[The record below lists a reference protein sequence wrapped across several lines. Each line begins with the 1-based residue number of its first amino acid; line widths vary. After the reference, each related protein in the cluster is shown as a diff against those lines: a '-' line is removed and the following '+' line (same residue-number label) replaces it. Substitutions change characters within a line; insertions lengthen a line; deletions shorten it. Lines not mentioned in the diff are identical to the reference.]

1 MTHSFPEIFDSSQFQ
16 PIQRDT
22 NHKDLQIDTKN
33 DNILGDFM
41 VDVVDA
47 PLEPI
52 GSIGRSEDIQSYN
65 SRMEDEI
72 VPNVIAKSTIFSPNS
87 FSSSTNKTKSSDIL
101 KRKLPPSTSLQKLHR
116 NISDQKNFKKTR
128 QNDVEFLKGKSG
140 LDSQL
145 TKNMVSI
152 QKVKI
157 FQDHDLSKH
166 SKNPEKKF
174 SKINLKENIKN
185 PDELRA
191 QEIHEFQLR
200 INKIQEEEARFKL
213 ELEKT
218 IGFYKV
224 QEAKNRAIKSGYI
237 PSENDP
243 DLLDR
248 ENFNIS
254 SSHSSVG

>member
-22 NHKDLQIDTKN
+22 NHKDLQIVTKKY
-33 DNILGDFM
+33 NILGDFM

-52 GSIGRSEDIQSYN
+52 GSVGRSEDIQSYQ

-116 NISDQKNFKKTR
+116 NISNSGQKNFKKTR
-128 QNDVEFLKGKSG
+128 QNDDKLG

-145 TKNMVSI
+145 TKNMAPI
-152 QKVKI
+152 QKITK
-157 FQDHDLSKH
+157 FQDHNLSKH

-237 PSENDP
+237 PSKNDP
-243 DLLDR
+243 DLLDTD
-248 ENFNIS
+248 FNILS
-254 SSHSSVG
+254 SYSSVG

>member
-16 PIQRDT
+16 PIQRHA
-22 NHKDLQIDTKN
+22 NHKDLQIDTKK

-52 GSIGRSEDIQSYN
+52 ESIGRSEDVQSYN

-87 FSSSTNKTKSSDIL
+87 FSSLTNKTKSSDIL

-128 QNDVEFLKGKSG
+128 QNDDKLG

-145 TKNMVSI
+145 TKNMAPI
-152 QKVKI
+152 QKITK
-157 FQDHDLSKH
+157 FQDHNLSKH

-237 PSENDP
+237 PSKNDP
-243 DLLDR
+243 DLLDTD
-248 ENFNIS
+248 FNIS

>member
-1 MTHSFPEIFDSSQFQ
+1 
-16 PIQRDT
+16 
-22 NHKDLQIDTKN
+22 
-33 DNILGDFM
+33 M

-52 GSIGRSEDIQSYN
+52 GRVGSSEDTSIEFYN
-65 SRMEDEI
+65 SKMEDEI
-72 VPNVIAKSTIFSPNS
+72 VQNVSKSTIFSPNT

-116 NISDQKNFKKTR
+116 NISNSGQKNFKKTR
-128 QNDVEFLKGKSG
+128 QNDDKLG

-152 QKVKI
+152 QKITK

-248 ENFNIS
+248 EDFNIS

>member
-1 MTHSFPEIFDSSQFQ
+1 
-16 PIQRDT
+16 
-22 NHKDLQIDTKN
+22 
-33 DNILGDFM
+33 M

-52 GSIGRSEDIQSYN
+52 GRVCSSEDTSIEFYN
-65 SRMEDEI
+65 SKMEDEMVQN
-72 VPNVIAKSTIFSPNS
+72 VPKSTIFSPNT

-128 QNDVEFLKGKSG
+128 QNDDKLG

-145 TKNMVSI
+145 TKNMASI
-152 QKVKI
+152 QKITK
-157 FQDHDLSKH
+157 FQDHNLSKH

>member
-1 MTHSFPEIFDSSQFQ
+1 
-16 PIQRDT
+16 
-22 NHKDLQIDTKN
+22 
-33 DNILGDFM
+33 M

-52 GSIGRSEDIQSYN
+52 GRVGSSEDTSIEFYN
-65 SRMEDEI
+65 SKMEDEI
-72 VPNVIAKSTIFSPNS
+72 VQNVSKSTIFSPNT

-128 QNDVEFLKGKSG
+128 QNDVEFLKGKLG

-152 QKVKI
+152 QKV
-157 FQDHDLSKH
+157 DLSKH

-248 ENFNIS
+248 EDFNIS

>member
-1 MTHSFPEIFDSSQFQ
+1 
-16 PIQRDT
+16 
-22 NHKDLQIDTKN
+22 
-33 DNILGDFM
+33 M

-52 GSIGRSEDIQSYN
+52 GRVGSSEDTSIEFYN
-65 SRMEDEI
+65 SKMEDEMVLN
-72 VPNVIAKSTIFSPNS
+72 VPKSTIFSPNT

-128 QNDVEFLKGKSG
+128 QNDDKLG

-152 QKVKI
+152 QKITK

-243 DLLDR
+243 DLLD
-248 ENFNIS
+248 
-254 SSHSSVG
+254 

>member
-1 MTHSFPEIFDSSQFQ
+1 
-16 PIQRDT
+16 
-22 NHKDLQIDTKN
+22 
-33 DNILGDFM
+33 M

-52 GSIGRSEDIQSYN
+52 GRVGSSEDTSIEFYN
-65 SRMEDEI
+65 SKMEDEI
-72 VPNVIAKSTIFSPNS
+72 VQNVSKSTIFSPNT

-152 QKVKI
+152 QKV
-157 FQDHDLSKH
+157 DLSKH

-237 PSENDP
+237 PSKNDP
-243 DLLDR
+243 VLLDTD
-248 ENFNIS
+248 FNIS
-254 SSHSSVG
+254 SSHNSVLYDKETMFL

>member
-1 MTHSFPEIFDSSQFQ
+1 
-16 PIQRDT
+16 
-22 NHKDLQIDTKN
+22 
-33 DNILGDFM
+33 M

-52 GSIGRSEDIQSYN
+52 GRVGSSEDTSIEFYN
-65 SRMEDEI
+65 SKMEDEI
-72 VPNVIAKSTIFSPNS
+72 VQNVSKSTIFSPNT

-116 NISDQKNFKKTR
+116 NISDQKNFKKTH

-191 QEIHEFQLR
+191 QEIHEFQLSM
-200 INKIQEEEARFKL
+200 NKIQEEEARFKL
-213 ELEKT
+213 QLEKT

-248 ENFNIS
+248 EDFNIS